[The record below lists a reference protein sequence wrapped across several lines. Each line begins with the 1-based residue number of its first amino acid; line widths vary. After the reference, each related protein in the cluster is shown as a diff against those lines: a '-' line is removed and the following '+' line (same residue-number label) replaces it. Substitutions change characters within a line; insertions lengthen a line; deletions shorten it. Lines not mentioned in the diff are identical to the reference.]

1 MYCVC
6 VMFHILYSNVRNL
19 YQFERSFCAGPG
31 KEIYA
36 VGGSGAKGSDGSEE
50 KLYCQVKRKHLFR
63 ISSVCMELSYVVL
76 LYVCCVSVCLSVY
89 LFVCAHVHLSVVHLS
104 VCQVA
109 IERKETLFIDDPSQF
124 PGLEMNEDYV
134 KYGYGYYLGAPW
146 AVGDTRGEV
155 E

>member
-1 MYCVC
+1 
-6 VMFHILYSNVRNL
+6 MFHILYGNVRTL
-19 YQFERSFCAGPG
+19 YQFEKSFCVGPG
-31 KEIYA
+31 KEIYT
-36 VGGSGAKGSDGSEE
+36 VGGSGAKGSDGMWREVILPGKE
-50 KLYCQVKRKHLFR
+50 GHLFR
-63 ISSVCMELSYVVL
+63 ISSVCMELSYFVH
-76 LYVCCVSVCLSVY
+76 LYVCCVSAC

-104 VCQVA
+104 VRQVA

-124 PGLEMNEDYV
+124 PGLEKNEDYV